1 MAFENGYNMFN
12 YCEEL
17 FAKYKEDKLI
27 FYKALQILSVFERRN
42 DYPYCTDELSE
53 VCEKMLGYDLNCVT
67 DFLWKYTLSNQIEW
81 NARKVLSCKED
92 KEVNLIEEFTEEEG
106 NKIVTNFKN
115 EMEAFFITLTPL
127 FENLFMG
134 ESSAP
139 RIDRIAQK
147 QTYGEDKTIRFIRKD
162 GETFDITA
170 TPNDIKKIMDVFS
183 HME

>member
-81 NARKVLSCKED
+81 KARKVLSCKED

-106 NKIVTNFKN
+106 NKIVTNLKN

-162 GETFDITA
+162 GETFDFTA

>member
-67 DFLWKYTLSNQIEW
+67 DFLWKYTLS
-81 NARKVLSCKED
+81 V
-92 KEVNLIEEFTEEEG
+92 
-106 NKIVTNFKN
+106 
-115 EMEAFFITLTPL
+115 
-127 FENLFMG
+127 
-134 ESSAP
+134 SA
-139 RIDRIAQK
+139 
-147 QTYGEDKTIRFIRKD
+147 
-162 GETFDITA
+162 
-170 TPNDIKKIMDVFS
+170 
-183 HME
+183 

>member
-1 MAFENGYNMFN
+1 
-12 YCEEL
+12 
-17 FAKYKEDKLI
+17 
-27 FYKALQILSVFERRN
+27 
-42 DYPYCTDELSE
+42 
-53 VCEKMLGYDLNCVT
+53 
-67 DFLWKYTLSNQIEW
+67 
-81 NARKVLSCKED
+81 
-92 KEVNLIEEFTEEEG
+92 
-106 NKIVTNFKN
+106 
-115 EMEAFFITLTPL
+115 MEAFFITLTPL

-162 GETFDITA
+162 GETFDFTA